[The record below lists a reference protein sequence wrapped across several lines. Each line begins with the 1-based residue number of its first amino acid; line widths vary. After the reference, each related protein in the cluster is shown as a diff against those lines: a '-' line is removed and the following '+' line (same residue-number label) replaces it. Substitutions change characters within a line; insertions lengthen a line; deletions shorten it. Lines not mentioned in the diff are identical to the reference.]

1 MVSGYTDTEIGLSAP
16 CMRPETVGQKTTQE
30 KEKDWVSIQPNTGF
44 KTIAIKF
51 CNWVLK
57 KGCIAASTLDKRKL
71 NPEAFMTQM
80 ILVPIA
86 KTNRL

>member
-1 MVSGYTDTEIGLSAP
+1 MVSGYTEIGLPAP
-16 CMRPETVGQKTTQE
+16 CRRPETVGQKTKQE
-30 KEKDWVSIQPNTGF
+30 EEKDWVSVQPNTGF
-44 KTIAIKF
+44 KTIAKF
-51 CNWVLK
+51 CNRVLK

-86 KTNRL
+86 KTNRI